1 MAGLSFHL
9 ASRFTVKVL
18 VVLAFIAL
26 AMFYSFPMYF
36 NSQNFREE
44 KTKQSGIIF
53 DRKIV
58 NSTIINLINDHRA
71 VTINSR
77 NDIKIDDERH
87 TLRFTERFNIMEEN
101 YP

>member
-9 ASRFTVKVL
+9 AWRFTVKVL

-53 DRKIV
+53 DRNIV
-58 NSTIINLINDHRA
+58 NSTIINLINDY
-71 VTINSR
+71 S
-77 NDIKIDDERH
+77 
-87 TLRFTERFNIMEEN
+87 
-101 YP
+101 